1 MILKDKS
8 YSSKYPAPSPSIPY
22 CTYARADKGKSS
34 KFHQG
39 KTWLYFQHQGKQNGS
54 VPRAARIN
62 RNCER

>member
-34 KFHQG
+34 SFIRG
-39 KTWLYFQHQGKQNGS
+39 KLGCISNIKGNETDQSRLRLG
-54 VPRAARIN
+54 
-62 RNCER
+62 